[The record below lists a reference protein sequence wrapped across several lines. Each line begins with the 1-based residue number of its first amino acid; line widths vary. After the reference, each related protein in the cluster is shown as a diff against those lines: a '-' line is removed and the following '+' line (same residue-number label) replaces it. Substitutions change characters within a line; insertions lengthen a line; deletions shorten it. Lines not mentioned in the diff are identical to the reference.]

1 MAGFNAD
8 TPAGAVVSRT
18 VTLVEG
24 SSFCIS
30 SANGDIN
37 PEYPHGV
44 FHEDTRIL
52 SRWNLTVNG
61 QPLEPLTAEVKEP
74 YRARFA
80 CRVPRRDGYADSPLI
95 VERVREVAAGILEE
109 ITVWNHSL
117 HSAECTVVLSVE
129 SDFADLFEVK
139 EAHVRRRWEESR
151 QPDGESLTL
160 RATWQDVRKDV
171 VVKAS
176 GARISADALTYRVTV
191 PPHGHWSTALTVV
204 PAVDGKDPAALIVRP
219 ASGQMSPRDQ
229 RRQEWV
235 AKIPVLHMGN
245 QSIDRTL
252 HAPFLYRTQFH
263 SSTPEEETQ
272 RALEHLETL
281 IQLEGPSTIAAVIL
295 ESIPGTAGIMVP
307 PPGYLQGVRELATKY
322 GIIYIADEVMC
333 GFGRS
338 EKWFA
343 IDHFD
348 VVPDLLTFAKGVN
361 SGYVPLGGV
370 AISPEI
376 AATFGQRAYPGGLTY
391 SGHPLATAAAVATIN
406 AMRDEGIV
414 ENAAQLG
421 ADVFAPGLAALQEKH
436 QSVGEVRGAGA
447 FWAIEL
453 VKDRQTREPLAPYG
467 ASSPEMNE
475 LIAAC
480 RTRGLLPFAN
490 FNRIHVVPPLNISV
504 EDANRGLSILDEVL
518 DIADAKIF

>member
-1 MAGFNAD
+1 MTATTEQQIPEEELAAGRRAYELD
-8 TPAGAVVSRT
+8 RK
-18 VTLVEG
+18 
-24 SSFCIS
+24 
-30 SANGDIN
+30 
-37 PEYPHGV
+37 HV
-44 FHEDTRIL
+44 FHSWSAQETLTPMTITRAAGSYVWDGDGNRLLDFSSQLVNTNIGHQHPKVVAAIQEQAGKLCTVAPQFVNEARSEAARLIAELAPGELNKIFFTNGGADAVEHAIRMARLHTGKYKVL
-52 SRWNLTVNG
+52 SAYRSYHGGTALAVNVTG
-61 QPLEPLTAEVKEP
+61 D
-74 YRARFA
+74 
-80 CRVPRRDGYADSPLI
+80 PRRIPNDYGT
-95 VERVREVAAGILEE
+95 AG
-109 ITVWNHSL
+109 TVH
-117 HSAECTVVLSVE
+117 
-129 SDFADLFEVK
+129 F
-139 EAHVRRRWEESR
+139 
-151 QPDGESLTL
+151 
-160 RATWQDVRKDV
+160 
-171 VVKAS
+171 
-176 GARISADALTYRVTV
+176 
-191 PPHGHWSTALTVV
+191 
-204 PAVDGKDPAALIVRP
+204 
-219 ASGQMSPRDQ
+219 
-229 RRQEWV
+229 
-235 AKIPVLHMGN
+235 
-245 QSIDRTL
+245 

-272 RALEHLETL
+272 RALEHLETM
-281 IQLEGPSTIAAVIL
+281 IQLEGPATIAAVIL
-295 ESIPGTAGIMVP
+295 ETIPGTAGIMVP
-307 PPGYLQGVRELATKY
+307 PPGYLRGVRELATKY

-338 EKWFA
+338 GKWFA

-406 AMRDEGIV
+406 AMRDEGIL

-436 QSVGEVRGAGA
+436 QSVGEVRGTGA

-490 FNRIHVVPPLNISV
+490 FNRIHVVPPLNISP

-518 DIADAKIF
+518 EIADAKVS